1 MHVQLC
7 LIWLYNISEYCVACI
22 IMFTAISASSY
33 IPIQKEADILVY
45 CRVIIINHEAK
56 VVQVVLRVSYFP
68 CKSRE

>member
-33 IPIQKEADILVY
+33 IPIQKEADVLVY
-45 CRVIIINHEAK
+45 CCVITINHEAEDT
-56 VVQVVLRVSYFP
+56 VICVRLHW
-68 CKSRE
+68 